1 MTSVRTSE
9 GASASRQ
16 VRSAEGL
23 VQPVG
28 TLELTWIRGEAK
40 VGHSSER
47 QGADMPLTALRSLE
61 PQTPSDST
69 LAHGAQTIETVAS
82 GRYRR
87 GEGGQPT
94 TLQRDVVV
102 VVAFGVLCGP
112 QDDGAGGRKRKQ
124 KDRQCSL
131 GQTHTDGT
139 HRPPCLPEH
148 DRDWSRER
156 SQQNTRNKETEEAA
170 AHSTGPRWRR
180 PTRRRSSRGNAG

>member
-1 MTSVRTSE
+1 M
-9 GASASRQ
+9 
-16 VRSAEGL
+16 
-23 VQPVG
+23 QPVG

-40 VGHSSER
+40 VGHLRER

-69 LAHGAQTIETVAS
+69 LARGVQTIETVAS
-82 GRYRR
+82 WRYRR
-87 GEGGQPT
+87 GKGGQLT

-102 VVAFGVLCGP
+102 VVALGVLCGP
-112 QDDGAGGRKRKQ
+112 QDDGAAGRKWKQ

-131 GQTHTDGT
+131 GQTHTNGT
-139 HRPPCLPEH
+139 HSPLCSPEH

-156 SQQNTRNKETEEAA
+156 SQQKTRNKETEEAG